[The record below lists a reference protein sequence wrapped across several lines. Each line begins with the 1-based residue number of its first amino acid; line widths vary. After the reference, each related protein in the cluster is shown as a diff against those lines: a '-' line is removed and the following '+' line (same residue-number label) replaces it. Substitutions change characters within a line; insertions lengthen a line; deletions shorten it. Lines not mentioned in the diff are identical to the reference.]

1 MTRRR
6 LWSLTALACL
16 MITLPSLPATWLAQG
31 LAAILAAAEVVR
43 GAVDTAL
50 RQGLPRLPGPDPRV
64 APIAIALASLLFGFG
79 LLVHR
84 RRRPVADVATGLAR
98 RGRSIPAIARR
109 TGLSQDAVR
118 DLLGGDPLVVSTA
131 VEGRFFR
138 RIRRSVPAAAGSFA
152 DELEEKSFDARV

>member
-16 MITLPSLPATWLAQG
+16 TITLPSLPAAWRAPG
-31 LAAILAAAEVVR
+31 VSAILAAAEVAR
-43 GAVDTAL
+43 GAVATAL
-50 RQGLPRLPGPDPRV
+50 RQGLPHLPAPDARV
-64 APIAIALASLLFGFG
+64 PPIAIALASVLLGFG
-79 LLVHR
+79 LVVQR
-84 RRRPVADVATGLAR
+84 RRRPVTDLATGLAR

-118 DLLGGDPLVVSTA
+118 DLLGGDPMVVSTA

-138 RIRRSVPAAAGSFA
+138 RIRRGAPAATGSFA
-152 DELEEKSFDARV
+152 DELEEKSFDARA